1 MTENLAHPQFSK
13 GLSGYKV
20 EEVDSYIDKVLDT
33 IKDLKDQ
40 NEVLEEKIGVLAE
53 SLQKY
58 REDEDSLR
66 EALLGAQKMGDSI
79 VKNANNKAEITMRE
93 ASVKAAH
100 IVEEARKKVEDE
112 KDEQEAGRILDN
124 LLARQDEA
132 LQLAAAVQTQLAQ
145 AETAAQDV
153 RRSEDDVADVRNR
166 MERLREEQRA
176 LNGPAREVLESQT
189 TALRQLRALSSTL
202 ATEQERLAELEG
214 RLISETPARSIKNL
228 PLLLLGAALF
238 LAGAGTLLAAWR
250 LGVTSLP
257 LTQGLEMPV
266 NLWSGYLIL
275 FCGVG
280 FLAAGLPH
288 DGPERRRRKNEFAHL
303 QSRRDACAAHVAEL
317 KEQARADAIANGIRK
332 ENPNANIVYIK
343 GDQFTNELI
352 AAIQNGK
359 NIEFRSKYRE
369 ADLFLIDDVQFI
381 AGKESTQEEFFHTF
395 NKLYEEHKQI
405 VMTSDRKPSDM
416 LTLEDRLK
424 TRFEWGLLADIQPP
438 DYETRMAI
446 LKNKAKN
453 LGLNLSDD
461 VCNYIAINVT
471 NNVRQIEGTVKK
483 ILAYRDL
490 NNMPLDL
497 PNISRAIDDMF
508 KSEGNA
514 LPTPSLIISQVCKFY
529 SIDEVLLRGT
539 QKNKGTAEAR
549 QIAMYL
555 IRKLT
560 NLSLPDIGKEFA
572 RDHSTV
578 LYAIRKV
585 EVALK
590 NGDTTMQNNIRDI
603 TANINS
609 CL

>member
-1 MTENLAHPQFSK
+1 MYSSAYVWAKVLSHMEERLGAVTVSAWFDDAEVVELNENNLILYSPSDFRREIIRRRCTDYIQDALKEVFNSDAKLMVFGDEELDAFKQKGKSVSSMDFNPQFTFDNFVVGPSNRFAHSAAIAVSK
-13 GLSGYKV
+13 
-20 EEVDSYIDKVLDT
+20 
-33 IKDLKDQ
+33 
-40 NEVLEEKIGVLAE
+40 
-53 SLQKY
+53 
-58 REDEDSLR
+58 
-66 EALLGAQKMGDSI
+66 
-79 VKNANNKAEITMRE
+79 
-93 ASVKAAH
+93 
-100 IVEEARKKVEDE
+100 
-112 KDEQEAGRILDN
+112 
-124 LLARQDEA
+124 
-132 LQLAAAVQTQLAQ
+132 
-145 AETAAQDV
+145 
-153 RRSEDDVADVRNR
+153 
-166 MERLREEQRA
+166 
-176 LNGPAREVLESQT
+176 
-189 TALRQLRALSSTL
+189 
-202 ATEQERLAELEG
+202 
-214 RLISETPARSIKNL
+214 TPGQVYN
-228 PLLLLGAALF
+228 PLF
-238 LAGAGTLLAAWR
+238 LYG
-250 LGVTSLP
+250 P
-257 LTQGLEMPV
+257 P
-266 NLWSGYLIL
+266 
-275 FCGVG
+275 GVG
-280 FLAAGLPH
+280 
-288 DGPERRRRKNEFAHL
+288 KTHL
-303 QSRRDACAAHVAEL
+303 L
-317 KEQARADAIANGIRK
+317 YAIANGIRK

-471 NNVRQIEGTVKK
+471 NNLRQIEGTDKK

>member
-1 MTENLAHPQFSK
+1 MYSSAYVWAKVLSHMEERLGAVTVSAWFDDAEVVELNENNLILYSPSDFRREIIRRRCTDYIQDALKEVFNSDAKLMVFGDEELDAFKQKGKSVSSMDFNPQFTFDNFVVGPSNRFAHSAAIAVSK
-13 GLSGYKV
+13 
-20 EEVDSYIDKVLDT
+20 
-33 IKDLKDQ
+33 
-40 NEVLEEKIGVLAE
+40 
-53 SLQKY
+53 
-58 REDEDSLR
+58 
-66 EALLGAQKMGDSI
+66 
-79 VKNANNKAEITMRE
+79 
-93 ASVKAAH
+93 
-100 IVEEARKKVEDE
+100 
-112 KDEQEAGRILDN
+112 
-124 LLARQDEA
+124 
-132 LQLAAAVQTQLAQ
+132 
-145 AETAAQDV
+145 
-153 RRSEDDVADVRNR
+153 
-166 MERLREEQRA
+166 
-176 LNGPAREVLESQT
+176 
-189 TALRQLRALSSTL
+189 
-202 ATEQERLAELEG
+202 
-214 RLISETPARSIKNL
+214 TPGQVYN
-228 PLLLLGAALF
+228 PLF
-238 LAGAGTLLAAWR
+238 LYG
-250 LGVTSLP
+250 P
-257 LTQGLEMPV
+257 P
-266 NLWSGYLIL
+266 
-275 FCGVG
+275 GVG
-280 FLAAGLPH
+280 
-288 DGPERRRRKNEFAHL
+288 KTHL
-303 QSRRDACAAHVAEL
+303 L
-317 KEQARADAIANGIRK
+317 YAIANGIRK

-369 ADLFLIDDVQFI
+369 SDLFLIDDVQFI

>member
-1 MTENLAHPQFSK
+1 MYSSAYVWAKVLSHMEERLGAVTVSAWFDDAEVVELNENNLILYSPSDFRREIIRRRCTDYIQDALKEVFNSDAKLMVFGDEELNAFKQKGKSVSSMDFNPQFTFDNFVVGPSNRFAHSAAIAVSK
-13 GLSGYKV
+13 
-20 EEVDSYIDKVLDT
+20 
-33 IKDLKDQ
+33 
-40 NEVLEEKIGVLAE
+40 
-53 SLQKY
+53 
-58 REDEDSLR
+58 
-66 EALLGAQKMGDSI
+66 
-79 VKNANNKAEITMRE
+79 
-93 ASVKAAH
+93 
-100 IVEEARKKVEDE
+100 
-112 KDEQEAGRILDN
+112 
-124 LLARQDEA
+124 
-132 LQLAAAVQTQLAQ
+132 
-145 AETAAQDV
+145 
-153 RRSEDDVADVRNR
+153 
-166 MERLREEQRA
+166 
-176 LNGPAREVLESQT
+176 
-189 TALRQLRALSSTL
+189 
-202 ATEQERLAELEG
+202 
-214 RLISETPARSIKNL
+214 TPGQVYN
-228 PLLLLGAALF
+228 PLF
-238 LAGAGTLLAAWR
+238 LYG
-250 LGVTSLP
+250 P
-257 LTQGLEMPV
+257 P
-266 NLWSGYLIL
+266 
-275 FCGVG
+275 GVG
-280 FLAAGLPH
+280 
-288 DGPERRRRKNEFAHL
+288 KTHL
-303 QSRRDACAAHVAEL
+303 L
-317 KEQARADAIANGIRK
+317 YAIANGIRK

-359 NIEFRSKYRE
+359 NIEFRSKYRK

>member
-1 MTENLAHPQFSK
+1 MYSSAYVWAKVLSHMEERLGAVTVSAWFDDAEVVELNENNLILYSPSDFRREIIRRRCTDYIQDALKEVFNSDAKLMVFGDEELDAFKQKGKSVSSMDFNPQFTFDNFVVGPSNRFAHSAAIAVSK
-13 GLSGYKV
+13 
-20 EEVDSYIDKVLDT
+20 
-33 IKDLKDQ
+33 
-40 NEVLEEKIGVLAE
+40 
-53 SLQKY
+53 
-58 REDEDSLR
+58 
-66 EALLGAQKMGDSI
+66 
-79 VKNANNKAEITMRE
+79 
-93 ASVKAAH
+93 
-100 IVEEARKKVEDE
+100 
-112 KDEQEAGRILDN
+112 
-124 LLARQDEA
+124 
-132 LQLAAAVQTQLAQ
+132 
-145 AETAAQDV
+145 
-153 RRSEDDVADVRNR
+153 
-166 MERLREEQRA
+166 
-176 LNGPAREVLESQT
+176 
-189 TALRQLRALSSTL
+189 
-202 ATEQERLAELEG
+202 
-214 RLISETPARSIKNL
+214 TPGQVYN
-228 PLLLLGAALF
+228 PLF
-238 LAGAGTLLAAWR
+238 LYG
-250 LGVTSLP
+250 P
-257 LTQGLEMPV
+257 P
-266 NLWSGYLIL
+266 
-275 FCGVG
+275 GVG
-280 FLAAGLPH
+280 
-288 DGPERRRRKNEFAHL
+288 KTHL
-303 QSRRDACAAHVAEL
+303 L
-317 KEQARADAIANGIRK
+317 YAIANGIRK

-508 KSEGNA
+508 KSEGNT

>member
-1 MTENLAHPQFSK
+1 MYSSAYVWAKVLSHMEERLGAVTVSAWFDDAEVVELNENNLILYSPSDFRREIIRRRCTDYIQDALKEVFNSDAKLMVFGDEELNTFKQKGKSVSSMDFNPQFTFDNFVVGPSNRFAHSAAIAVSK
-13 GLSGYKV
+13 
-20 EEVDSYIDKVLDT
+20 
-33 IKDLKDQ
+33 
-40 NEVLEEKIGVLAE
+40 
-53 SLQKY
+53 
-58 REDEDSLR
+58 
-66 EALLGAQKMGDSI
+66 
-79 VKNANNKAEITMRE
+79 
-93 ASVKAAH
+93 
-100 IVEEARKKVEDE
+100 
-112 KDEQEAGRILDN
+112 
-124 LLARQDEA
+124 
-132 LQLAAAVQTQLAQ
+132 
-145 AETAAQDV
+145 
-153 RRSEDDVADVRNR
+153 
-166 MERLREEQRA
+166 
-176 LNGPAREVLESQT
+176 
-189 TALRQLRALSSTL
+189 
-202 ATEQERLAELEG
+202 
-214 RLISETPARSIKNL
+214 TPGQVYN
-228 PLLLLGAALF
+228 PLF
-238 LAGAGTLLAAWR
+238 LYG
-250 LGVTSLP
+250 P
-257 LTQGLEMPV
+257 P
-266 NLWSGYLIL
+266 
-275 FCGVG
+275 GVG
-280 FLAAGLPH
+280 
-288 DGPERRRRKNEFAHL
+288 KTHL
-303 QSRRDACAAHVAEL
+303 L
-317 KEQARADAIANGIRK
+317 YAIANVIRQNDPAAK
-332 ENPNANIVYIK
+332 IVYIK